1 MITIYSFFFI
11 ATILTFSAGNFFLN
25 IIYKKEKNYKFSLS
39 EEGIIGLIFV
49 SFISLFLNFF
59 LKIDQLVA
67 SILFIFPLILLI
79 RLYKTKEIELFKK
92 IILHSLIIS
101 AAATIFISFDNVNRP
116 DAGIYHLPYVKIL
129 NDFKIIIGS
138 ANFNPLFGATSIFQ
152 YISAIFNNYIFK
164 DIGVTIPHA
173 LLSIYFIDYFLRN
186 FFSNSDKDL
195 FYKLFIFTLASYFL
209 IEMNRYSDYGND
221 TPGHLFSFYLLS
233 LFVKKDFN
241 LENKEN
247 FKLFALI
254 SLFCFLNR
262 PFLILFIF
270 LAIYIW
276 IKKKHFLS
284 FSAFPIFSLFFLF
297 FWMTKNILVSGCA
310 IYPIKFTCFDNLSW
324 YSNEAKFRI
333 AARNSSE
340 FSELHA
346 KGWEDII
353 KNREYINYEHK
364 TEEKQNYL
372 KNFNWLNKDYISK
385 HSHTFKKK
393 IDFFILYLI
402 IVSSC
407 LYFLKDNKKDFNSTI
422 KDERYK
428 ILIILSSI
436 GLFLMI
442 YKFPLGRYGTSYLAI
457 FIYCIFFPIISF
469 FSNKSSIK
477 KNGKILG
484 IFLIILST
492 LFFGKNINRIVK
504 NYSADYNQ
512 SPWPR
517 IYDNYFKISGSNK
530 LQNLPIEFKKINK
543 NRILDI
549 YYINEENFY
558 SSERKI
564 LCLYNKAPCT
574 QTSENFKT
582 FDVEIYKGYYFVKL
596 NKV

>member
-241 LENKEN
+241 LKDKKN

-254 SLFCFLNR
+254 SLFCF
-262 PFLILFIF
+262 
-270 LAIYIW
+270 
-276 IKKKHFLS
+276 
-284 FSAFPIFSLFFLF
+284 
-297 FWMTKNILVSGCA
+297 
-310 IYPIKFTCFDNLSW
+310 
-324 YSNEAKFRI
+324 
-333 AARNSSE
+333 
-340 FSELHA
+340 
-346 KGWEDII
+346 
-353 KNREYINYEHK
+353 
-364 TEEKQNYL
+364 
-372 KNFNWLNKDYISK
+372 
-385 HSHTFKKK
+385 
-393 IDFFILYLI
+393 
-402 IVSSC
+402 
-407 LYFLKDNKKDFNSTI
+407 
-422 KDERYK
+422 
-428 ILIILSSI
+428 
-436 GLFLMI
+436 
-442 YKFPLGRYGTSYLAI
+442 
-457 FIYCIFFPIISF
+457 
-469 FSNKSSIK
+469 
-477 KNGKILG
+477 
-484 IFLIILST
+484 
-492 LFFGKNINRIVK
+492 
-504 NYSADYNQ
+504 
-512 SPWPR
+512 
-517 IYDNYFKISGSNK
+517 
-530 LQNLPIEFKKINK
+530 
-543 NRILDI
+543 
-549 YYINEENFY
+549 
-558 SSERKI
+558 
-564 LCLYNKAPCT
+564 
-574 QTSENFKT
+574 
-582 FDVEIYKGYYFVKL
+582 
-596 NKV
+596 